1 MIAGIGSDSRTF
13 LLEKYIKSR
22 VIYIQNKRKAQKRE
36 QSDRKQSYSELFV
49 NADSPGV
56 RIFDISMFSKYSL
69 AGIL

>member
-1 MIAGIGSDSRTF
+1 M
-13 LLEKYIKSR
+13 KSR

-69 AGIL
+69 EGIL